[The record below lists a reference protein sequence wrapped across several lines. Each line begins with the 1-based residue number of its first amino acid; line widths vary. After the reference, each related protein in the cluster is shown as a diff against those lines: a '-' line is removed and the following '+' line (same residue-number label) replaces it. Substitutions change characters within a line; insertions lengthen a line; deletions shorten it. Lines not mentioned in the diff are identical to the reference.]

1 VAPPTLTA
9 RLRGLLRLRRA
20 FLLVWRAA
28 PRLTLAGY
36 ALTVFQ
42 ALLPLAGLYLI
53 KLIVDA
59 VASGIGGPDP
69 GAALGRAATWI
80 AVAAGVGILT
90 ALANALAVLVN
101 EAQSAIVTDA
111 MSDLL
116 HAKSIEIDLE
126 YYENPSFYDAFHRA
140 QQEAPYRPMRIVSGL
155 GQLAQNGLS
164 LAAIAALLAT
174 LHPLVS
180 VVLLIAAS
188 PGLFVR
194 LRYSKRTFAWQRSR
208 TESERRAWYYHTIL
222 TGAGHAKEL
231 RLFDLGAIFRERFQA
246 LRSVIRRERV
256 RLATGRSVGDFAAQA
271 TAAVLVFATF
281 VFIADRA
288 IHGALTIGDLVMYF
302 QAFQR
307 GLSALNGA
315 LGSLAGLYE
324 DSLFLSNF
332 FEFMEFRPNIVEAPR
347 PQRLPRPVA
356 EGLRFEAV
364 DFAYPR
370 HDRTVLEAIDL
381 SIAPG
386 EVIALVGENGSGKTT
401 LVKLLCRLY
410 DPTRGRITLD
420 GIDLRELP
428 LVELRRQLSVIF
440 QDYARYSMTAR
451 ENIWLANPRL
461 APDDPRIEE
470 AAAEAGAHRLLE
482 RLPDGLDTVLG
493 TWFAGGHE
501 LSVGEWQKVA
511 LARAF
516 VRSSQIVVLDEPT
529 SAMDPLA
536 EAEVF
541 AGFRRAIEGRMA
553 ILVSHRFS
561 TVKLADRIYVV
572 EGGRIV
578 ESGPHGEL
586 MARAGT
592 YARMFD
598 AQAGAYL

>member
-1 VAPPTLTA
+1 MAPPSLSA

-20 FLLVWRAA
+20 FLLVWKVA

-36 ALTVFQ
+36 ALTVLQ

-59 VASGIGGPDP
+59 VTAGIGSPDP

-90 ALANALAVLVN
+90 ALAGALSGLVT
-101 EAQSAIVTDA
+101 EAQSAVVTDA

-116 HAKSIEIDLE
+116 HAKSVEVDLE

-140 QQEAPYRPMRIVSGL
+140 QQEAPFRPMRIVSGL
-155 GQLAQNGLS
+155 GLLAQNGLS
-164 LAAIAALLAT
+164 LAAITALLAT
-174 LHPLVS
+174 LHPAVA

-194 LRYSKRTFAWQRSR
+194 LRYSKRTYAWQRSR

-222 TGAGHAKEL
+222 TGAGNAKEL
-231 RLFDLGAIFRERFQA
+231 RLFDLGAIFRQRFQD
-246 LRSVIRRERV
+246 LRTLIRRERI
-256 RLATGRSVGDFAAQA
+256 RLASWRSLGDFAAQA

-281 VFIADRA
+281 VFIADLA
-288 IHGALTIGDLVMYF
+288 IRGTLTIGDLVMYF

-307 GLSALNGA
+307 GLSSLNGA

-332 FEFMEFRPNIVEAPR
+332 FEFMEFRPHIVDAPR
-347 PQRLPRPVA
+347 PRAMPRRL
-356 EGLRFEAV
+356 ETGLRFEGV
-364 DFAYPR
+364 DFTYPR
-370 HDRTVLEAIDL
+370 QQREVLEAIDL
-381 SIAPG
+381 EVGPG
-386 EVIALVGENGSGKTT
+386 EVIALVGQNGSGKTT

-410 DPTRGRITLD
+410 DPTGGRITLD
-420 GIDLRELP
+420 GIDLRELS
-428 LVELRRQLSVIF
+428 LVELRRQISVIF
-440 QDYARYSMTAR
+440 QDYARYSLTAR
-451 ENIWLANPRL
+451 ENIWLANTRL
-461 APDDPRIEE
+461 APEDPRIAE
-470 AAAEAGAHRLLE
+470 AAAEAGAERLLE
-482 RLPDGLDTVLG
+482 HLPDGLDTVLG
-493 TWFAGGHE
+493 TWFEGGHE
-501 LSVGEWQKVA
+501 LSVGEWQKIA

-572 EGGRIV
+572 EAGRIV
-578 ESGPHGEL
+578 ESGSHAEL
-586 MARAGT
+586 MAQAGKYST
-592 YARMFD
+592 MFN
-598 AQAGAYL
+598 AQAGAYR